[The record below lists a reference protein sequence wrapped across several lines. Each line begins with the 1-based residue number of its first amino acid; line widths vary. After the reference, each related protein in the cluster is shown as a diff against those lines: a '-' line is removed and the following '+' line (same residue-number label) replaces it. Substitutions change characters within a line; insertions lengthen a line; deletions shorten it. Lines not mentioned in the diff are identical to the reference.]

1 VARARTGYLR
11 RQARFYFWR
20 IVSKLAAIVF
30 YLFISTVLRYGPNSQ
45 YYNFSDDPYISLT
58 DESGACLLRVCRVCV
73 FVLAERFLTVLA
85 CVGRELSRLSDKD
98 YLHSIIYVS
107 CNAVFVTLAGL
118 TGYFLVR
125 PPI

>member
-1 VARARTGYLR
+1 MARAHTGYLR

-58 DESGACLLRVCRVCV
+58 DESGACLLRVCRVC
-73 FVLAERFLTVLA
+73 
-85 CVGRELSRLSDKD
+85 CVCVCVCLCWQSD
-98 YLHSIIYVS
+98 
-107 CNAVFVTLAGL
+107 F
-118 TGYFLVR
+118 
-125 PPI
+125 